1 MAGSWAKEVKESR
14 QQVASSIKT
23 LINRRIDWKHKFR
36 KYSLSF
42 LIPDSRL
49 PLTPSMPLSHLL
61 QDFLQFLQKPRPEAA
76 EIPSSEKILPVIFLS
91 VFAVAAGVMAGIVP
105 GLLQKSGLIEPL
117 DLSRMKMLV
126 EKLGVS
132 GLLLFACVAAPILE
146 EILFRWHL
154 TSSRLSVT
162 FFTIAFLLI
171 VAGYVTPGV
180 PIINF
185 LLGFFAVIGLIALWL
200 TKDPA
205 LLRALET
212 RWRKWYTFVF
222 YLTALIFA
230 LYHITNYSPSA
241 RQLAFAPLI
250 VLPQL
255 AAALFFGYT
264 RVRYGLT
271 WSMLMHGL
279 YNAVLI
285 GTSIATGEF

>member
-1 MAGSWAKEVKESR
+1 
-14 QQVASSIKT
+14 
-23 LINRRIDWKHKFR
+23 
-36 KYSLSF
+36 
-42 LIPDSRL
+42 
-49 PLTPSMPLSHLL
+49 
-61 QDFLQFLQKPRPEAA
+61 
-76 EIPSSEKILPVIFLS
+76 
-91 VFAVAAGVMAGIVP
+91 MAGIVP

-117 DLSRMKMLV
+117 DLSRMKLLIEKWGV
-126 EKLGVS
+126 E
-132 GLLLFACVAAPILE
+132 GLLVLGCLVAPVLE

-162 FFTIAFLLI
+162 FFTISFLLI

-185 LLGFFAVIGLIALWL
+185 LLGFFAVVGLIALWL
-200 TKDPA
+200 TKDSA
-205 LLRALET
+205 LIRALET
-212 RWRKWYTFVF
+212 RWRKGYGYVF
-222 YLTALIFA
+222 YLTALVFA
-230 LYHITNYSPSA
+230 LYHITNYNPSA

-255 AAALFFGYT
+255 TAALFFGYT
-264 RVRYGLT
+264 RVRYGLP